1 VKNRLGDEP
10 PPPPPG
16 VSPERW
22 LEWWQHRNEPPRRR
36 GEPDTRPLPP
46 TPTGVNPEHWKAW
59 VDWTWYGGAKSPF
72 APLDNLISDKGDL
85 IAMGVWAAIIG
96 VGGYALFGPAIA
108 AVAVIVYIVVMGE
121 RRR

>member
-1 VKNRLGDEP
+1 VRGYRWV
-10 PPPPPG
+10 PG
-16 VSPERW
+16 RHP
-22 LEWWQHRNEPPRRR
+22 HRRR
-36 GEPDTRPLPP
+36 TAERNL
-46 TPTGVNPEHWKAW
+46 
-59 VDWTWYGGAKSPF
+59 
-72 APLDNLISDKGDL
+72 LISDKGDL